1 MRWPGL
7 SDLLRTMNGAAG
19 ICGEDAFFLL
29 ALAASANDSPPMAR
43 RHRLYLPSTPQHV
56 VKRGN
61 NRAPCFRSA
70 DDHRHF
76 LRWLTEAAIRCECL
90 VHSYVLMTNHVHLLV
105 TGSAAESIPSM
116 MQSLGTRFARYVNW
130 RYGRSGTLWEGRY
143 HASLIDTE
151 TYLLR
156 CMRYIEAN
164 PVRASMVDSPGA
176 YPWSSFR
183 CNALGVPDELITP
196 HAVYQG
202 LGDRRETRLSA
213 YTRLFEQPLSADEL
227 ACIRDA
233 TQGGLPAGSDAFRQD
248 VASRLGIEVMPHI
261 RTLPFAQA
269 PRTKHGNAKDTGV

>member
-1 MRWPGL
+1 M
-7 SDLLRTMNGAAG
+7 
-19 ICGEDAFFLL
+19 
-29 ALAASANDSPPMAR
+29 
-43 RHRLYLPSTPQHV
+43 PQHV

-61 NRAPCFRSA
+61 NRASCFRAA
-70 DDHRHF
+70 DDYRHF
-76 LRWLTEAAIRCECL
+76 LRWLAEAALRSECL
-90 VHSYVLMTNHVHLLV
+90 IHSYVLMTNHVHLLV
-105 TGSAAESIPSM
+105 TGNAEGSIPGM
-116 MQSLGTRFARYVNW
+116 MQSLGTRFARYANW

-143 HASLIDTE
+143 HASLVDTE

-183 CNALGVPDELITP
+183 CNALGVPDERITP

-213 YTRLFEQPLSADEL
+213 YARLFEQPLSADEL

-233 TQGGLPAGSDAFRQD
+233 TQGGLPTGSDAFRQR
-248 VASRLGIEVMPHI
+248 VASRLGLEVVPDN
-261 RTLPFAQA
+261 RVLPFTQA
-269 PRTKHGNAKDTGV
+269 PETKTGNANDLGV